1 MRKLDSSAFRIA
13 RSAPYFKLL
22 ILAHP
27 LHTAKR
33 KLPGVARRGNR
44 RSSRMRV
51 LPSWM
56 AFSFFCFFAL

>member
-33 KLPGVARRGNR
+33 KLPGVARRRNP
-44 RSSRMRV
+44 RSSRIRV
-51 LPSWM
+51 LPS
-56 AFSFFCFFAL
+56 